1 MAYSKPVL
9 MPFDVMPMT
18 GNNLITTNL
27 LNSQILIIQ
36 PSSSC
41 KISNYSTCVGC
52 GLFQIDNISLEKC
65 NHKLCKD
72 CLESKLRDSV
82 GSWVDFDRKVFK
94 ISPCPLCK
102 ELFRD
107 AGQMLY

>member
-1 MAYSKPVL
+1 MDLLLIGSISAASLALFSFILSYEIEIKIKPK
-9 MPFDVMPMT
+9 
-18 GNNLITTNL
+18 
-27 LNSQILIIQ
+27 Q

-65 NHKLCKD
+65 NHKLCKV

-107 AGQMLY
+107 GGKMLY